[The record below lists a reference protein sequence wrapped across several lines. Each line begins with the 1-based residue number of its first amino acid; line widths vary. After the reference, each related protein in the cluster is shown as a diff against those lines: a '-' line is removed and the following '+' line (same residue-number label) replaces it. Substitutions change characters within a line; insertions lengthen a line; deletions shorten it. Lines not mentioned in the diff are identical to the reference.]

1 MTTITM
7 TMKNVVTSARRAVA
21 ALALAGLAASAEAA
35 DGSIYSIDLVSDSAY
50 GGMVPTE
57 SSPLT
62 IGQKAVIR
70 VRMANSNYNDPTR
83 TSNPKPWRVM
93 PTAPYTG
100 LDDTIKLLYPMQIGL
115 MFGGQPVYA
124 DYIATAA
131 PATPAATYTDF
142 YFQYTVKSGD
152 LAMPAQLM
160 TADGKAAG
168 SSTSADYMLGNS
180 TFWEIVNDDGD
191 EAVFHYTTSV
201 SMDPVPGEP
210 QSKSVS
216 GVGMGLYVKTVDFDN
231 SYIEP
236 AATATETGTWRRIHN
251 GLTTTSSTLPS
262 VVVNGTP
269 ETALTMYVWVDDE
282 SIAAPLTSDGAEE
295 VTDTYQVTE
304 GGSTVTKTVT
314 RHVLP
319 ISFAANADPTKTF
332 RLKGVSIG
340 NTVVRMSSSKNLVCD
355 DLGYLV
361 ENWVERPIEVIVP
374 PEPYAAIEILDRS
387 MASSIAQVACPTN
400 YKDYVAVMKLT
411 LNGQAPT
418 AAVTMTITP
427 SEAVCPED
435 EEDRRIGISESPD
448 AAELPWLDR
457 KLSVTFSAGET
468 EKYLYIYALDQTE
481 DLAGKVQFTPTLSG
495 AGAGDYTGEA
505 KSGNLSIS
513 PVKPVILSPTSG
525 EQLSDAIAGQTYP
538 LDLVIAG
545 SYRAIRRTDWTV
557 RLKSAAFGDPDW
569 HIYSDGLSIDAES
582 GEATV
587 DVLFTVEK
595 DDAEVQIVLVDPQ
608 DENSKTRTSATVK
621 AKIDVT
627 APKKAWATFDR
638 GAAQY
643 AESRTETAK
652 VYFNISQPSDSAKAL
667 YAFLRPLNDDAN
679 NKVKSA
685 AFTTATTSQGVYIGP
700 GETDSGT
707 GYAEISLLDGN
718 CSALFEVVI
727 CTESTYSAAKEASY
741 VSGQCTLNVTNVVP
755 TIRSVSMGGSSV
767 KVSGGT
773 MAKQIALGIP
783 KKFTVD
789 IDDPGLLDLEATGTD
804 SFLVQWKFSGGEWQ
818 DRPGNPSTTSIEN
831 AFATPGVHEVVVRC
845 QDKDMRANSLWTEEF
860 SFYVNVLESPKV
872 EIVSAYGLSTF
883 DETMTGDDKSRFNV
897 SLNVPPDFTSSS
909 DRLVVDLTVSL
920 LGDASAYDDGD
931 CVLSK
936 SQVSFASGQTSA
948 QTFYLKTLDG
958 TQESASSGFRI
969 TASVSGTS
977 ATDTEGK
984 TWDAGEVE
992 FTVVNAAPSI
1002 KQPVAT
1008 TDADGKPISQSTT
1021 IGETQSQT
1029 WSISDVAAD
1038 VEGMTVT
1045 WVTSEGQRMEYV
1057 QGTGTDTD
1065 SRKYVTDARSGTHTF
1080 YFTGSGEKTVT
1091 MTVTDKD
1098 GGQNSVTLYYT
1109 IAASKTMEILPHG
1122 PSSGNGTSLSAKY
1135 HDKAAGLGKGKVW
1148 TANAATK
1155 IANWVFSYGCGLDS
1169 EFRVFGKGY
1178 RVSDVDDTVGPTGNA
1193 IAAGGTGYTYPDAEF
1208 DSFFYA
1214 WLQLAKAD
1222 GSSTLSDS
1230 LISVSPEHPEDAY
1243 TGTMVSLPTEKDDD
1257 GNYAKTILEAIFS
1270 REYLAS
1276 DNMGDINLDGIPD
1289 AYVKKY
1295 GMGVFD
1301 DDGNLSGNDLE
1312 KLASYND
1319 DNDVLPDGRL
1329 FTAKLEIRGF
1339 GEGLND
1345 APTLAG
1351 LNGFKPDRRYTD
1363 PDVDAKSTL
1372 TKLEYLAWLDYAA
1385 ANGLTADSATDWT
1398 KWSPERP
1405 TDPTD
1410 DDTDEDG
1417 FSDAFEYYYW
1427 YRAHVGYFQT
1437 SVAGGVTVSN
1447 HVYLTGRRFEPGNP
1461 EGSVITSETIARL
1474 MDPITASGD
1483 ESDAETRDTDNDGL
1497 PDLLEFELGTNPFDF
1512 DTDGDGLPDGW
1523 EVLISGTD
1531 PTLRFTEKDTIA
1543 DPDRNYDGDHMAY
1556 TAVCAG
1562 EDCEEVAARSLD
1574 GLPTDNIK
1582 FLTSFA
1588 VADSSLGEAGVQWY
1602 VVSDASVVEL
1612 ATTTVSA
1619 ALTTLE
1625 VYDGKGLWTEDDS
1638 WTAVAV
1644 DGAVTT
1650 VDAGTIGGVAVQR
1663 LSVDVEASRA
1673 FLAEKDD
1680 AGAIVRGLPKRLA
1693 KGSFVRNVG
1702 AAAGYVE
1709 RSLAEDISCQSNECN
1724 KAWFYG
1730 LGTDENKFKFGELA
1744 IGPDQ
1749 SVSKAAAVLAAP
1761 TNTRKVA
1768 YLHSYVYQEFGFDPR
1783 TAWSSTTPLAPRW
1796 GSVETLSGSR
1806 VGTPQRTRPYTAY
1819 DEFLLM
1825 SYWLKSDCIDE
1836 ADLVADPKSRPW
1848 SDLFA
1853 LYTTNPHGPD
1863 ETLWPSNTVD
1873 ATTWDT
1879 NGADTDKDGV
1889 PDGWELY
1896 VMSGPKDGKAFKILG
1911 PEASMSPLTADS
1923 DRADKT
1929 DVPADNDGLTQV
1941 REFAGTD
1948 SVATYTNVS
1957 TTIVRPADDVAWLN
1971 KFFPTDPWNAD
1982 TDGDTVSDSGE
1993 REAFAYGEP
2002 VDDGSTSICG
2012 GGLNPCS
2019 VDTDGDGLPDG
2030 WELQFAGTFI
2040 ESDAASTTGT
2050 NVVAGASCITN
2061 GMDGTYG
2068 DALLDYDKD
2077 GLENW
2082 QEYLVGTMRCWRYDD
2097 PISPFV
2103 PPAYSDYFDENGALK
2118 PNLAAFGC
2126 ATLEEFLY
2134 KTAFDQSS
2142 SLYNPQF
2149 VTDASSGAQYFTRLE
2164 NPWDPVYTDD
2174 GAFYV
2179 FPDRAGTNLY
2189 SAVWTAV
2196 SYAKTG
2202 LKFVAPSTKYI
2213 SCDPTRADT
2222 DRDGMDD
2229 YYELFHGLNPLLGA
2243 NGVRIDT
2250 GLPCDVVFDALYSEN
2265 AIVPNAE
2272 FNRWTENPW
2281 KTPRGDV
2288 PEYDFEVFTW
2298 LNGLATADPDGDDIR
2313 NQDEALMP
2321 KLSATGFHTDPSPL
2335 WMTDSTYTNSLV
2347 SRFFRLPTRFVPL
2360 AFTDGAGNP
2369 LAEFEYGGVVY
2380 ALRDIPGAQLASTL
2394 LGPVATLRAFVPDF
2408 WQLAAAGRPNWM
2420 FSFEQNEGY
2429 DTDHDGHG
2437 DYDERAGKFTPG
2449 GTDPLDA
2456 ESPTRRQAMYF
2467 QGASRPSLLQAMLE
2481 SPEQYPVRGS
2491 AFANEYSFSTFTA
2504 ECWVCPETLD
2514 DATIL
2519 ERDVWTDKSN
2529 PGDQEFLR
2537 RNFHL
2542 AVRFGKWYGCFDS
2555 NGTVDGSTSGVYSKE
2570 AATANAWTHL
2580 ALTYD
2585 GRNLILYVNG
2595 VESGKVATSVTP
2607 ESGSGALWFSDAQNF
2622 IGSDKYAYVAL
2633 LVGASAKNYQDIGG
2647 GSDAMLHLDVL
2658 NGLGLG
2664 RYKNFYKGYVDEV
2677 RVWDGARTAA
2687 EVAGAVQTRYTAD
2700 LIKANRAEIYD
2711 CWAQGYFRYATN
2723 GIPSGVTV
2731 PAELRYRYSFDSV
2744 PGAENANQVAKVP
2757 AGFGENG
2764 DKPPVS
2770 RPEGYAV
2777 SWWDSVVNGDGVVA
2791 PGYGSVYNDP
2801 SWVTWIPN
2809 AVAHLPRFD
2818 GTTLDSF
2825 YWSEDFQGDAQGAYT
2840 FVHTA
2845 EPVSLWT
2852 QMLRWKVE
2860 PGNYWTT
2867 SMRHSL
2873 IEGLTIE
2880 AFEKIYRFAGRNRNT
2895 MGDDLLPLGGAFA
2908 KYVPASIG
2916 FWDGQGASSTTAVTG
2931 IDADNDGLPDW
2942 WQTYANSAYRWSG
2955 IPSGETVTWDTIVD
2969 YNGLKIAAWE
2979 AYLRDLAKGMY
2990 VDKDGNVQDGSGEYV
3005 QRADSAAAGVPDW
3018 WMELYGIK
3026 GESGLDDHDNDGL
3039 PNYVEYLLSEVFRL
3053 QGVAFDPTRAE
3064 SAQPGVLDY
3073 FYKVGDLYVGE
3084 IFTDHDLVD
3093 DSWESVYSTDYAS
3106 RLKYDPY
3113 ADADLDGWSN
3123 RSENRYAKQCM
3134 PIVADEQSHY
3144 TAGDG
3149 LLADYPIPTV
3159 ELTLRYDGVR
3169 RDEVSAAPLVVQT
3182 FTGANLT
3189 HGADAT
3195 FNIAGAEET
3204 ASSGTSSA
3212 DKTSDKSV
3220 SRTRTLGGWSNRHVV
3235 GTLTPGYINKNSL
3248 ALQFCYDPTV
3258 ETYNWEFR
3266 YSASSAWY
3274 TARGTRKEYD
3284 AAKRKYGDANVS
3296 LLSRGTDYVELDD
3309 VEVRSSLDSQTATWI
3324 HTKSGQVLGTVDL
3337 TSGAFDL
3344 DLGVFKDQYVVN
3356 STNSSD
3362 RVSLEDQFFRI
3373 AYSTNPSVGLP
3384 RKLYLG
3390 EADTGYVREG
3400 KNQVFVWADLNDD
3413 GVFTVGEPCGY
3424 ARDVDI
3430 SWRTR
3435 AVTVELLDHSP
3446 ITPRIDMLTP
3456 SGDRGKSVTDYCDN
3470 LWRIINEA
3478 RITEEERELLQE
3490 RLKWTTKHLWN
3501 AAELDAAALEDV
3513 RVRVVR
3519 WVVDGNPVYR
3529 YLVSPE
3535 VVFDQK
3541 MRLSNRSFLS
3551 EADFLATGALD
3562 LDWDNLKS
3570 GVVDNI
3576 NVQRGK
3582 LSVTNMAYLVVIGD
3596 GKTFW
3601 ESDTDTNSVPV
3612 VLDWVIER
3620 RYSVERAT
3628 PTPLNENA
3636 VVYTAQPTLKWSIDG
3651 EDRTDYTGYT
3661 AFKVKVASTDGAF
3674 CWTSD
3679 FQRMPPVG
3687 TDGAY
3692 AWNAPLF
3699 AGDRPAGATGVFEN
3713 GKTYTWSVSVY
3724 NSKFRDDAFVDGGSF
3739 LMGVQTNGYETGT
3752 IRASVRYYGPAAVT
3766 NAALTRVRAY
3776 TSPDFSGDPVGSA
3789 YVTDPDADGANCRL
3803 VGLPAGTYYLQA
3815 FVDSNGNG
3823 VWDKWE
3829 SMGYLCQRDGTT
3841 ADYLNPISVTIGGS
3855 LGLGG
3860 VQVIYIEDADTDGD
3874 NLPDA
3879 WEYVQATPAQRADG
3893 SFLKALGVDTLSET
3907 GAAERWMNNEL
3918 VNSLLTEINANL
3930 VPTAGLMAQSA
3941 LNAFRSSTSFAA
3953 LAMGVSPSLF
3963 DATTGALVVNPT
3975 VDGDTVAITDFAFDA
3990 AAGKVVLKVTADV
4003 DSATVASSTIY
4014 TVTTGSTVTVKVL
4027 HTDTLAGDWTTVATR
4042 TVKVSGAS
4050 LDTGL
4055 IEVDVPDVSATGGF
4069 YKVEIEE

>member
-191 EAVFHYTTSV
+191 EAVFHYTTSEV

-340 NTVVRMSSSKNLVCD
+340 DTVVRMSSSKNLVCD
-355 DLGYLV
+355 DLGFLV
-361 ENWVERPIEVIVP
+361 ENWVERPIEVITP

-513 PVKPVILSPTSG
+513 PVKPVILSPTSD

-557 RLKSAAFGDPDW
+557 RLKSAAFGDPNW

-608 DENSKTRTSATVK
+608 DENLKTRTSATVK

-789 IDDPGLLDLEATGTD
+789 IDDPGLLDLEAAGTD

-977 ATDTEGK
+977 ATDAEGK

-1057 QGTGTDTD
+1057 QGSGTDTD

-1080 YFTGSGEKTVT
+1080 YFSGSGEKTVT

-1178 RVSDVDDTVGPTGNA
+1178 RVGDVDDTVGPTGNA

-1301 DDGNLSGNDLE
+1301 DDGNLSGNDLQ

-1351 LNGFKPDRRYTD
+1351 LNGFSPDRRYTD

-1398 KWSPERP
+1398 QWSPERP
-1405 TDPTD
+1405 TDPTL

-1461 EGSVITSETIARL
+1461 EGSVITSETIAAL

-1556 TAVCAG
+1556 TAVYTVEKEEG
-1562 EDCEEVAARSLD
+1562 EEDSDADVCEEVAALQLD
-1574 GLPTDNIK
+1574 GLSTNNVV

-1588 VADSSLGEAGVQWY
+1588 VADSSLGAAGVQWY
-1602 VVSDASVVEL
+1602 VVPDASKVTID
-1612 ATTTVSA
+1612 TTTVSA
-1619 ALTTLE
+1619 ALTTFE
-1625 VYDGKGLWTEDDS
+1625 VYDGTGLWTDDDS

-1644 DGAVTT
+1644 DGAPAL
-1650 VDAGTIGGVAVQR
+1650 VDAGAIGGVAVQR
-1663 LSVDVEASRA
+1663 LSVAVEASKA

-1680 AGAIVRGLPKRLA
+1680 AGALVRGLPKRLS
-1693 KGSFVRNVG
+1693 KGSFVREVG
-1702 AAAGYVE
+1702 TASEYVQ
-1709 RSLAEDISCQSNECN
+1709 RSLAADVSCLTNGCN
-1724 KAWFYG
+1724 RAWLYG
-1730 LGTDENKFKFGELA
+1730 VGTDENKFKFGELA
-1744 IGPDQ
+1744 IGPTQ
-1749 SVSKAAAVLAAP
+1749 AVSKASVVLAAP
-1761 TNTRKVA
+1761 TTTRKVA
-1768 YLHSYVYQEFGFDPR
+1768 YLHSYVYQQFGFDPR
-1783 TAWSSTTPLAPRW
+1783 TAWNSDTPLGARW
-1796 GSVETLSGSR
+1796 GSVEAANDEGATSGNDTDALALGSGSR
-1806 VGTPQRTRPYTAY
+1806 AGTAQRTRPYTAY

-1836 ADLVADPKSRPW
+1836 SDLVADPKTRPW
-1848 SDLFA
+1848 ATLFS

-1863 ETLWPSNTVD
+1863 ETLWASNKVD

-1896 VMSGPKDGKAFKILG
+1896 VMSGNLVDGSFKIFG
-1911 PEASMSPLTADS
+1911 PEASMSPFTAEAANASRTDS
-1923 DRADKT
+1923 DG
-1929 DVPADNDGLTQV
+1929 DGLTEW
-1941 REFAGTD
+1941 REFAATD
-1948 SVATYTNVS
+1948 SCNAYTNYS
-1957 TTIVRPADDVAWLN
+1957 DTASVRPPADVAWLN
-1971 KFFPTDPWNAD
+1971 KFFPTDPWNED
-1982 TDGDTVSDSGE
+1982 TDGDGIADGAE
-1993 REAFAYGEP
+1993 RDAFAYGEP
-2002 VDDGSTSICG
+2002 VDNGSTSICG

-2030 WELQFAGTFI
+2030 WEVQFAGTFI

-2050 NVVAGASCITN
+2050 NVVAGVNCITN
-2061 GMDGTYG
+2061 GMDGTFN
-2068 DALLDYDKD
+2068 DATLDYDMD

-2082 QEYLVGTMRCWRYDD
+2082 QEYMVGAMRCWRYDD
-2097 PISPFV
+2097 PISSWKAFPK
-2103 PPAYSDYFDENGALK
+2103 SWYFDDNDMFS
-2118 PNLAAFGC
+2118 PNLSALGC
-2126 ATLEEFLY
+2126 NTIDEFWY
-2134 KTAFDQSS
+2134 KTLVDRTSGI
-2142 SLYNPQF
+2142 YNPNL
-2149 VTDASSGAQYFTRLE
+2149 VYGMTPCAMYFTRVK
-2164 NPWDPVYTDD
+2164 NPWDRAYGGYYMFKDKVD
-2174 GAFYV
+2174 GVDIAELWGKYL
-2179 FPDRAGTNLY
+2179 GY
-2189 SAVWTAV
+2189 EI
-2196 SYAKTG
+2196 G
-2202 LKFVAPSTKYI
+2202 APAEYI
-2213 SCDPTRADT
+2213 SCDPTNPDT
-2222 DRDGMDD
+2222 DNDGMDD
-2229 YYELFHGLNPLLGA
+2229 YWELFHGLNPLLGRDA
-2243 NGVRIDT
+2243 GIRKS
-2250 GLPCDVVFDALYSEN
+2250 GGALDVVYEAWGGDGKTGNPAQN
-2265 AIVPNAE
+2265 ASLNS
-2272 FNRWTENPW
+2272 WLGMLTPW
-2281 KTPRGDV
+2281 DV
-2288 PEYDFEVFTW
+2288 RKHVW
-2298 LNGLATADPDGDDIR
+2298 LNGLADADPDGDDIR
-2313 NQDEALMP
+2313 NQEEAIMARVG
-2321 KLSATGFHTDPSPL
+2321 KVSFMHTDPTPL
-2335 WMTDSTYTNSLV
+2335 WMTDSTYAGSLTY
-2347 SRFFRLPTRFVPL
+2347 RCWAMPQRDEAILDGNTT
-2360 AFTDGAGNP
+2360 FTWKGKEYNILDFPGFAMGEDESGNP
-2369 LAEFEYGGVVY
+2369 AVVAGEFTHD
-2380 ALRDIPGAQLASTL
+2380 LWGA
-2394 LGPVATLRAFVPDF
+2394 DCD
-2408 WQLAAAGRPNWM
+2408 WM
-2420 FSFEQNEGY
+2420 FSFEEHEGY
-2429 DTDHDGHG
+2429 DTDVDGYSDHA
-2437 DYDERAGKFTPG
+2437 EKEGKFSKSG
-2449 GTDPLDA
+2449 SDPLDPS
-2456 ESPTRRQAMYF
+2456 SPVRRQAMYF
-2467 QGASRPSLLQAMLE
+2467 QGPSNPSLVQMMPH
-2481 SPEQYPVRGS
+2481 STVVHPTGQYFPNEM
-2491 AFANEYSFSTFTA
+2491 AFAQYTA
-2504 ECWVCPETLD
+2504 ECWACPESLD
-2514 DATIL
+2514 DSTVL
-2519 ERDVWTDKSN
+2519 ERVVSTEWSHVADETT
-2529 PGDQEFLR
+2529 FR
-2537 RNFHL
+2537 INFRL
-2542 AVRFGKWYGCFDS
+2542 AIKDGKWYTCFDS
-2555 NGTVDGSTSGVYSKE
+2555 NGTLSDKRVEVFSTAAAESGR
-2570 AATANAWTHL
+2570 WTHL
-2580 ALTYD
+2580 AATYD
-2585 GRNLILYVNG
+2585 GKTLRLYVDG
-2595 VESGKVATSVTP
+2595 VQVGSADSGLTP
-2607 ESGSGALWFSDAQNF
+2607 AYSASHVDTYIGYYVKDSGYKSAVFN
-2622 IGSDKYAYVAL
+2622 
-2633 LVGASAKNYQDIGG
+2633 VGAHTWYS
-2647 GSDAMLHLDVL
+2647 MLTGYGISTVDSC
-2658 NGLGLG
+2658 
-2664 RYKNFYKGYVDEV
+2664 FKGYVDEV
-2677 RVWDGARTAA
+2677 RVWDGARSAA
-2687 EVAGAVQTRYTAD
+2687 DIRADKDVRYTSAMA
-2700 LIKANRAEIYD
+2700 LANRETVYD
-2711 CWAQGYFRYATN
+2711 EWSRNIRRYVKDANGNDYDAT
-2723 GIPSGVTV
+2723 P
-2731 PAELRYRYSFDSV
+2731 ELRYHYSFDALPAGSS
-2744 PGAENANQVAKVP
+2744 AATVAKVP
-2757 AGFGENG
+2757 HGFGPTG
-2764 DKPPVS
+2764 DKAPSS
-2770 RPEGYAV
+2770 RPSGYV
-2777 SWWDSVVNGDGVVA
+2777 VTWWNAIVNGDASLGFNA
-2791 PGYGSVYNDP
+2791 YGSVYDQCY
-2801 SWVTWIPN
+2801 WVPWIHN
-2809 AVAHLPRFD
+2809 TVAALPRMD
-2818 GTTLDSF
+2818 GLTLDSF
-2825 YWSEDFQGDAQGAYT
+2825 YWTADFCGTESGV
-2840 FVHTA
+2840 FSFPRSA
-2845 EPVSLWT
+2845 EPTVRWT
-2852 QMLRWKVE
+2852 QFYKGRE
-2860 PGNYWTT
+2860 ADTATT
-2867 SMRHSL
+2867 TRSRYDH
-2873 IEGLTIE
+2873 
-2880 AFEKIYRFAGRNRNT
+2880 FAGLSGGALQNLYDFETRHR
-2895 MGDDLLPLGGAFA
+2895 DLNGNAMLPLGGAFV
-2908 KYVPASIG
+2908 KHVPASLG
-2916 FWDGQGASSTTAVTG
+2916 FWDGQGASTISPISG
-2931 IDADNDGLPDW
+2931 QDSDNDGLPDW
-2942 WQTYANSAYRWSG
+2942 WELYAEENYRRADMD
-2955 IPSGETVTWDTIVD
+2955 PSEFIGWNTIVD
-2969 YNGLKIAAWE
+2969 YHGMLITAGE
-2979 AYLRDLAKGMY
+2979 AYLRDIAKGAY
-2990 VDKDGNVQDGSGEYV
+2990 VDDAGNAHISSDEYV
-3005 QRADSAAAGVPDW
+3005 QRADTAGVGIPDW
-3018 WMELYGIK
+3018 WMDLYGIK
-3026 GESGLDDHDNDGL
+3026 GEGALDDHDGDGL
-3039 PNYVEYLLSEVFRL
+3039 SNYHEYLLSEVFKF
-3053 QGVAFDPTRAE
+3053 QGVAFDPTVAC
-3064 SAQPGVLDY
+3064 SVDPNTPDY
-3073 FYKVGDLYVGE
+3073 FFRVGSLYVGE

-3093 DSWESVYSTDYAS
+3093 DDWEDVYGVPYAS
-3106 RLKYDPY
+3106 RLVYDAF
-3113 ADADLDGWSN
+3113 ADVDEDGWSN
-3123 RSENRYAKQCM
+3123 RSENRYARQCQA
-3134 PIVADEQSHY
+3134 IVANNSEHY
-3144 TAGDG
+3144 SAVDG
-3149 LLADYPIPTV
+3149 LVNDYPVPTLGLKV
-3159 ELTLRYDGVR
+3159 RYNGSR
-3169 RDEVSAAPLVVQT
+3169 REAVNRARFVVMV
-3182 FTGANLT
+3182 FSEERGA
-3189 HGADAT
+3189 GARTITDPDAT
-3195 FNIAGAEET
+3195 YIVN
-3204 ASSGTSSA
+3204 SSELVSSEDDSTSTTEGSGNVYT
-3212 DKTSDKSV
+3212 K
-3220 SRTRTLGGWSNRHVV
+3220 TLGRWSNRHVL
-3235 GTLTPGYINKNSL
+3235 GTLTPGSVNQGS
-3248 ALQFCYDPTV
+3248 LQFQFCGDPSALTYEWYYTWEV
-3258 ETYNWEFR
+3258 EWPIHSGSLVDLI
-3266 YSASSAWY
+3266 SA
-3274 TARGTRKEYD
+3274 RK
-3284 AAKRKYGDANVS
+3284 KYGSDQVVV
-3296 LLSRGTDYVELDD
+3296 LSKESAYQELIGYTSSIEDETQILTWTAPGGSTLGTINLITGAYDINLGALKGQYVESTNDAG
-3309 VEVRSSLDSQTATWI
+3309 RASLE
-3324 HTKSGQVLGTVDL
+3324 GQV
-3337 TSGAFDL
+3337 
-3344 DLGVFKDQYVVN
+3344 Y
-3356 STNSSD
+3356 
-3362 RVSLEDQFFRI
+3362 RI
-3373 AYSTNPSVGLP
+3373 AYSANPSTGLP
-3384 RKLYLG
+3384 RSLYLG
-3390 EADTGYVREG
+3390 EASAGHVREG
-3400 KNQVFVWADLNDD
+3400 KNTVVVYADFDSSVDEETLQQKPWSAYAAGAPI
-3413 GVFTVGEPCGY
+3413 GVVKGV
-3424 ARDVDI
+3424 DV
-3430 SWRTR
+3430 SWRSGS
-3435 AVTVELLDHSP
+3435 AELELLETNPMFARYD
-3446 ITPRIDMLTP
+3446 IVN
-3456 SGDRGKSVTDYCDN
+3456 GVTDREARWPTNSASVVSTGTGLVSSDANTRVRIVRYAIDN
-3470 LWRIINEA
+3470 LSLGVMSGKDFA
-3478 RITEEERELLQE
+3478 
-3490 RLKWTTKHLWN
+3490 
-3501 AAELDAAALEDV
+3501 
-3513 RVRVVR
+3513 
-3519 WVVDGNPVYR
+3519 
-3529 YLVSPE
+3529 
-3535 VVFDQK
+3535 VVFDK
-3541 MRLSNRSFLS
+3541 TLRSMDAGSIWLT
-3551 EADFLATGALD
+3551 EADILGSAGCEFD
-3562 LDWDNLKS
+3562 LDWDAPALYS
-3570 GVVDNI
+3570 GSSRLSDYYEEIHGGTWQFTNI
-3576 NVQRGK
+3576 YYAVYIGNDAIPSAKFGSGCMDKLIVRSFDLNRQRPT
-3582 LSVTNMAYLVVIGD
+3582 LLASSASVGETGAAY
-3596 GKTFW
+3596 
-3601 ESDTDTNSVPV
+3601 DT
-3612 VLDWVIER
+3612 
-3620 RYSVERAT
+3620 
-3628 PTPLNENA
+3628 
-3636 VVYTAQPTLKWSIDG
+3636 VVYDAAPTFRWTMNGYD
-3651 EDRTDYTGYT
+3651 TYT
-3661 AFKVKVASTDGAF
+3661 AFRVNVLKDG
-3674 CWTSD
+3674 TSIYD
-3679 FQRMPPVG
+3679 SGYQRMPPRNDKAEYSWKPPV
-3687 TDGAY
+3687 
-3692 AWNAPLF
+3692 F
-3699 AGDRPAGATGVFEN
+3699 AGDKLPSGAVVEN
-3713 GKTYTWSVSVY
+3713 KSIYTWKLSVY
-3724 NSKFRDDAFVDGGSF
+3724 NAKFRTDDFVTSEPYY
-3739 LMGVQTNGYETGT
+3739 LNVQTNSPFYGVQDVAVRYFGPKASYSGKT
-3752 IRASVRYYGPAAVT
+3752 IRVQAFA
-3766 NAALTRVRAY
+3766 
-3776 TSPDFSGDPVGSA
+3776 SPDFTGDPVAAG
-3789 YVTDPDADGANCRL
+3789 YVAAPDDADSGVAVTGKVVKANARL
-3803 VGLPAGTYYLQA
+3803 IGIPLGTYYLRA
-3815 FVDSNGNG
+3815 YIDSNNNG
-3823 VWDKWE
+3823 VWDPWE
-3829 SMGYLCQRDGTT
+3829 TMGYFCRRDGTS
-3841 ADYLNPISVTIGGS
+3841 ANGLDVLSVRYSNVSGKGEIF
-3855 LGLGG
+3855 
-3860 VQVIYIEDADTDGD
+3860 QIFMEDADTDQDG
-3874 NLPDA
+3874 LPDS
-3879 WEYVQATPAQRADG
+3879 WEYATYGSLNAKGVELLTATPAGEA
-3893 SFLKALGVDTLSET
+3893 
-3907 GAAERWMNNEL
+3907 L
-3918 VNSLLTEINANL
+3918 VN
-3930 VPTAGLMAQSA
+3930 TAL
-3941 LNAFRSSTSFAA
+3941 
-3953 LAMGVSPSLF
+3953 
-3963 DATTGALVVNPT
+3963 TGALELQAGT
-3975 VDGDTVAITDFAFDA
+3975 AEA
-3990 AAGKVVLKVTADV
+3990 AAGIVG
-4003 DSATVASSTIY
+4003 VASDVVRSAGVVALALGIEPSSSGSFTDAIIASLSPELEEDGVSVSSIGFDDAGNIVISISAEASAPVAASTLLAASTTSTT
-4014 TVTTGSTVTVKVL
+4014 TVSYKVL
-4027 HTDTLAGDWTTVATR
+4027 HVETLAAEWA
-4042 TVKVSGAS
+4042 TVKEGTMTISAGENEQTITLENSAAAS
-4050 LDTGL
+4050 AA
-4055 IEVDVPDVSATGGF
+4055 SGF
-4069 YKVEIEE
+4069 YKVVLEK